1 VTSVPFLDL
10 GLAHSELAAELEEA
24 VRRVLRSGCYVRGPE
39 VKRFEREFARYCHVA
54 AAVGVGNGL
63 QALQLTLRAMGIGHG
78 DEVIVPAHTSIAT
91 WLAVTHAGARPVPV
105 EPDPCTMLIDPS
117 RVEDSLGPRT
127 AAILPVHLYGMPA
140 DMDAL
145 TAITRKHRIGL
156 IEDAS
161 QAHGACWRGRPVG
174 SLSDA
179 AAFSLYPTKNLGA
192 AGDAGIAVSDDERLL
207 ERVRMLANY
216 GERRRHQSELRGHNS
231 RLDELQ
237 AALLRVKLRRLDDWN
252 ARRRARAEQY
262 LRTLAG
268 CPGLELPGV
277 TEGALPVWHQFVIRT
292 GARDK
297 VREELGRR
305 GVETLVHYPIPPHQ
319 TAAYAS
325 DYPDRLPITEQLAAS
340 VLSLPISPQLSEAAC
355 AHVCDAL
362 LASLAAVRGSLG
374 ARAYLDSPITNRR

>member
-1 VTSVPFLDL
+1 MTSVPFLDL
-10 GLAHSELAAELEEA
+10 GLAHSELAGEIEEA
-24 VRRVLRSGCYVRGPE
+24 VRRVLRSGHYLRGPE
-39 VKRFEREFARYCHVA
+39 GERFERDFARYCDVA

-63 QALQLTLRAMGIGHG
+63 EALQLTLEAMGIGRG
-78 DEVIVPAHTSIAT
+78 DEVIVPAHTAIAT

-105 EPDPCTMLIDPS
+105 DSDPHTMLIDPT
-117 RVEDSLGPRT
+117 RVEDALGPRT

-145 TAITRKHRIGL
+145 ATIARKHGIGL

-161 QAHGACWRGRPVG
+161 QAHGARLSGRSVG

-192 AGDAGIAVSDDERLL
+192 AGDAGIAVSDDIRLL
-207 ERVRMLANY
+207 ERVRLLANY
-216 GERRRHQSELRGHNS
+216 GERQRHQSELRGHNS

-237 AALLRVKLRRLDDWN
+237 AAVLEVKLQRLDDWN

-268 CPGLELPGV
+268 CRGLELPAV
-277 TEGALPVWHQFVIRT
+277 TEGALPVWHQFVIRVS
-292 GARDK
+292 ARDR
-297 VREELGRR
+297 VREELRRR
-305 GVETLVHYPIPPHQ
+305 GVETLIHYPTPPHQ

-325 DYPDRLPITEQLAAS
+325 DYPDPLPISEQLAVS
-340 VLSLPISPQLSEAAC
+340 VLSLPISPQLTEATC
-355 AHVCDAL
+355 AYVCDAVI
-362 LASLAAVRGSLG
+362 ASVATAPG
-374 ARAYLDSPITNRR
+374 